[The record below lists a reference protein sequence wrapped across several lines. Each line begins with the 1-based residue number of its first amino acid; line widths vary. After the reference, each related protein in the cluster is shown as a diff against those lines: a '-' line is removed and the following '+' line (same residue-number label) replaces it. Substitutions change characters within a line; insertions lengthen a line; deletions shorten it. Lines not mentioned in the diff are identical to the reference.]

1 MKILKHKF
9 VNNIPDIIEDNVLY
23 VSIEYETV
31 IHNCACGCGNE
42 VVTPLSPSDWSL
54 TFNGETISL
63 EPSIGSWSL
72 ECKSHYWITNNNVRW
87 SHKYS
92 SAEIEKVRE
101 VDLEDKLKYYDSSN
115 STSDNNSADE
125 LEKPHSGQRKFNLLD
140 WLKQLFKI
148 K

>member
-1 MKILKHKF
+1 MK
-9 VNNIPDIIEDNVLY
+9 
-23 VSIEYETV
+23 T
-31 IHNCACGCGNE
+31 IHGWCLLAVANSSLTLEAPTPTYISSNAAPSTAIK
-42 VVTPLSPSDWSL
+42 VTPLSPADWSL

-115 STSDNNSADE
+115 STSHNNSADE

-140 WLKQLFKI
+140 WLKQVFKI
-148 K
+148 N